1 MSIAL
6 ETIRGAAISDAW
18 LGTVVAASDSP
29 GRDRGLFHLV
39 TRIDDPCQEQPQIRA
54 AADGLLRTLGFDPI
68 ETVANTIFPAQMAS
82 ASRDHVHLAE
92 RYRGSY
98 ETIRRMH
105 PANRHGTYFG
115 RLVKYPSAG
124 GDRDQLAD
132 LIRRLHTE
140 LGTRGPKSA
149 RYEVNVSAPGNPP
162 IQDQPGHLLSASV
175 PVYADGEDTSAMGFP
190 CLSFC
195 SFQLDHGS
203 LHMVAHYRSQ
213 YLIQRGYGNYLGLG
227 RLLGYVCDAT
237 GLRPGQLIVVAAAVT
252 VDARKYQIAQLVR
265 AAAGLGSEP

>member
-1 MSIAL
+1 MSVVQEA
-6 ETIRGAAISDAW
+6 IRGVTISDAW
-18 LGTVVAASDSP
+18 LNTVAVASELP

-39 TRIDDPCQEQPQIRA
+39 TRIDDPRQEQPKIRT
-54 AADGLLRTLGFDPI
+54 AADDLLSALGLDPI
-68 ETVANTIFPAQMAS
+68 ETVANTIFPAQMA
-82 ASRDHVHLAE
+82 ATSRDPHHLAE
-92 RYRGSY
+92 RYRAAY
-98 ETIRRMH
+98 ETIRRLH
-105 PANRHGTYFG
+105 PGNRNGTYFG

-124 GDRDQLAD
+124 GDRDQLAE

-140 LGTRGPKSA
+140 LGARGPKSA
-149 RYEVNVSAPGNPP
+149 RYEVNVSTPGDPP
-162 IQDQPGHLLSASV
+162 IEDPPCPELAAAV
-175 PVYADGEDTSAMGFP
+175 PIYADGEDTSAMGFP

-237 GLRPGQLIVVAAAVT
+237 GLRPGELMVIAAAAT
-252 VDARKYQIAQLVR
+252 VDARKYQVAQLVNT
-265 AAAGLGSEP
+265 AAG

>member
-1 MSIAL
+1 MSIVQ
-6 ETIRGAAISDAW
+6 ETFRGESISDAW
-18 LGTVVAASDSP
+18 LHSVAAASELP
-29 GRDRGLFHLV
+29 GRDGGLFHLV
-39 TRIDDPCQEQPQIRA
+39 TRIDDPIQEEPRIRA
-54 AADGLLRTLGFDPI
+54 AADSLLSALDLDPI

-82 ASRDHVHLAE
+82 TSRDHDHLAE

-98 ETIRRMH
+98 EIIRRLH
-105 PANRHGTYFG
+105 PGNRNGTYFG

-132 LIRRLHTE
+132 LIRRLNTE
-140 LGTRGPKSA
+140 LGTRRPKSA
-149 RYEVNVSAPGNPP
+149 RYEVNVSAPEDPRVLDPP
-162 IQDQPGHLLSASV
+162 RQQLSAAV
-175 PVYADGEDTSAMGFP
+175 PVYADGQDTSAMGFP

-227 RLLGYVCDAT
+227 RLLGYVCDVT
-237 GLRPGQLIVVAAAVT
+237 GLRPGQLMVIAAAAT
-252 VDARKYQIAQLVR
+252 VDAPKFRIARLVS
-265 AAAGLGSEP
+265 AAAG